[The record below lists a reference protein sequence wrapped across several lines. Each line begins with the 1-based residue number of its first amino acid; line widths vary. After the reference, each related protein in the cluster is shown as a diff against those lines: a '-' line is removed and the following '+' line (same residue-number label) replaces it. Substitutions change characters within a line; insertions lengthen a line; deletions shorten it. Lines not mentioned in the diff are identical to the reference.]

1 MEKPTVLIV
10 DDEANI
16 RRALRMVLDPEGY
29 AVLEAES
36 AEKALEILA
45 AEPVD
50 LAVFDVRLPGMDG
63 LTLLS
68 RAREL
73 WRDLPVIVISGHAET
88 LDVVEAMKRGALDFF
103 SKPVDRDRVVVS
115 VKNALARRSL
125 EERVKDLSARERRYG
140 DEMLGDSPAMQR
152 LREDLAK
159 VAPTNGRVLVLG
171 ESGTGKELIAL
182 EIHRQSKRAGGP
194 FVKVN
199 CAAIP
204 SELIESELL

>member
-36 AEKALEILA
+36 AERALEILA

-50 LAVFDVRLPGMDG
+50 LAVFDVKLPGMDG

-73 WRDLPVIVISGHAET
+73 WRDLLVIVISGHADT
-88 LDVVEAMKRGALDFF
+88 SDVVEAVMR
-103 SKPVDRDRVVVS
+103 
-115 VKNALARRSL
+115 
-125 EERVKDLSARERRYG
+125 
-140 DEMLGDSPAMQR
+140 GDSPAMR
-152 LREDLAK
+152 KLREDSAK
-159 VAPTNGRVLVLG
+159 VAPTSGRVLVLG
-171 ESGTGKELIAL
+171 ESGTGKELVAA
-182 EIHRQSKRAGGP
+182 EIHRQSKRALGP

-204 SELIESELL
+204 AELIESELFGHEKGS

>member
-50 LAVFDVRLPGMDG
+50 LAVFDVKLPGMDG

-73 WRDLPVIVISGHAET
+73 WRDLPVIVISGHADT
-88 LDVVEAMKRGALDFF
+88 SDVVDAVKRGATDFF
-103 SKPVDRDRVVVS
+103 SKPVDRDRVLVS
-115 VKNALARRSL
+115 VRNALSRRSL
-125 EERVKDLSARERRYG
+125 EEKVQSLSARERRFS
-140 DEMLGDSPAMQR
+140 DEMVGESPAMR
-152 LREDLAK
+152 RVREEIAK
-159 VAPTNGRVLVLG
+159 
-171 ESGTGKELIAL
+171 
-182 EIHRQSKRAGGP
+182 
-194 FVKVN
+194 
-199 CAAIP
+199 
-204 SELIESELL
+204 